1 MCVAGQKRGGDE
13 GEPVPQRDEQAVRRF
28 IERFA
33 AGLVEAGMPAMPAR
47 VFSALLST
55 DSGRLTAAEIAAQLG
70 ASPAAISGAVR
81 YLALVGMISRERVP
95 GSRRAVY
102 AVLDDVWY
110 EVSVRQD
117 QAMSRWASAAQEGV
131 EVLDP
136 ATPAG
141 QRMADTLDFLVF
153 LQKEMGQIMHRWRAH
168 QAAHS
173 TPASP
178 TSAIPQLGPPD
189 NS

>member
-1 MCVAGQKRGGDE
+1 MAVG
-13 GEPVPQRDEQAVRRF
+13 PVPQRDERAVRRF
-28 IERFA
+28 VERFA

-47 VFSALLST
+47 VFSVLLT
-55 DSGRLTAAEIAAQLG
+55 IDSGRLTAAELATWLD

-81 YLALVGMISRERVP
+81 YLVLVGMISREHVP

-102 AVLDDVWY
+102 AVLDDLWY

-117 QAMSRWASAAQEGV
+117 QAITRWASAARDGV

-141 QRMADTLDFLVF
+141 RRMAETLDFILF
-153 LQKEMGQIMHRWRAH
+153 LQQEMAEIMVRWRAH
-168 QAAHS
+168 QAAQDK
-173 TPASP
+173 PA
-178 TSAIPQLGPPD
+178 PD
-189 NS
+189 

>member
-1 MCVAGQKRGGDE
+1 MAVG
-13 GEPVPQRDEQAVRRF
+13 PVPQRDERAVRRF
-28 IERFA
+28 VERFA

-47 VFSALLST
+47 VFSVLLT
-55 DSGRLTAAEIAAQLG
+55 IDSGRLTAAELATWLD

-81 YLALVGMISRERVP
+81 YLVLVGMISREHVP

-102 AVLDDVWY
+102 AVLDDLWY

-117 QAMSRWASAAQEGV
+117 QAITRWASAARDGV

-141 QRMADTLDFLVF
+141 RRMAETLDFILF
-153 LQKEMGQIMHRWRAH
+153 IQQEMADIMTRWRAH
-168 QAAHS
+168 QAARAK
-173 TPASP
+173 PA
-178 TSAIPQLGPPD
+178 PD
-189 NS
+189 

>member
-1 MCVAGQKRGGDE
+1 MAVG
-13 GEPVPQRDEQAVRRF
+13 PVPQRDERAVRRF
-28 IERFA
+28 VERFA

-47 VFSALLST
+47 VFSVLLT
-55 DSGRLTAAEIAAQLG
+55 IDSGRLTAAELAKWLD

-81 YLALVGMISRERVP
+81 YLVLVGMISREHVP

-102 AVLDDVWY
+102 AVLDDLWY

-117 QAMSRWASAAQEGV
+117 QAITRWASAARDGV

-141 QRMADTLDFLVF
+141 RRMAETLDFILF
-153 LQKEMGQIMHRWRAH
+153 LQQEMAEIMVRWRAY
-168 QAAHS
+168 QA
-173 TPASP
+173 TQDKPAP
-178 TSAIPQLGPPD
+178 G
-189 NS
+189 

>member
-1 MCVAGQKRGGDE
+1 MAV
-13 GEPVPQRDEQAVRRF
+13 EPESGRDEQAVRRF
-28 IERFA
+28 IGRFA
-33 AGLVEAGMPAMPAR
+33 AALEEAGVPAMPAR
-47 VFSALLST
+47 VFSALLAT
-55 DSGRLTAAEIAAQLG
+55 DSGRLTAAELASQLG

-95 GSRRAVY
+95 GSRRAEY

-117 QAMSRWASAAQEGV
+117 QAITRWVSAAREGV

-141 QRMADTLDFLVF
+141 RRMAQTLDFILF
-153 LQKEMGQIMHRWRAH
+153 IQQEMADIMTRWRAY
-168 QAAHS
+168 QARGS
-173 TPASP
+173 KPTPS
-178 TSAIPQLGPPD
+178 
-189 NS
+189 

>member
-1 MCVAGQKRGGDE
+1 MTAAQ
-13 GEPVPQRDEQAVRRF
+13 PPQRDEQAVRRF

-33 AGLVEAGMPAMPAR
+33 AGLVEAGVPAMPAR
-47 VFSALLST
+47 VFSALLAT
-55 DSGRLTAAEIAAQLG
+55 DSGRLTAAELAAQLN

-95 GSRRAVY
+95 GSRRDVY

-117 QAMSRWASAAQEGV
+117 QALTRWLSAAREGV

-136 ATPAG
+136 RTPAG
-141 QRMADTLDFLVF
+141 RRMAETLDFLLFIQQETAQV
-153 LQKEMGQIMHRWRAH
+153 MVRWRAY
-168 QAAHS
+168 QAGREEPGRS
-173 TPASP
+173 
-178 TSAIPQLGPPD
+178 
-189 NS
+189 

>member
-1 MCVAGQKRGGDE
+1 MTDE
-13 GEPVPQRDEQAVRRF
+13 SVPQRDEQAVRRF
-28 IERFA
+28 VERFA

-47 VFSALLST
+47 VFSALLAT
-55 DSGRLTAAEIAAQLG
+55 DSGRLTAAELATYLD

-81 YLALVGMISRERVP
+81 YLALVGMIGRERVP

-117 QAMSRWASAAQEGV
+117 QAITRWASAAQEGI

-141 QRMADTLDFLVF
+141 RRMADTYDFLLF
-153 LQKEMGQIMHRWRAH
+153 LQQEMGEIMYRWRAH
-168 QAAHS
+168 QAAHAT
-173 TPASP
+173 TPNPDALP
-178 TSAIPQLGPPD
+178 NSAAPH

>member
-1 MCVAGQKRGGDE
+1 MADE
-13 GEPVPQRDEQAVRRF
+13 SVPQRDEQAVRRF
-28 IERFA
+28 VERFA

-47 VFSALLST
+47 VFSALLAT
-55 DSGRLTAAEIAAQLG
+55 DSARLTAAELATQLD

-117 QAMSRWASAAQEGV
+117 QAVTRWASAAKEGV
-131 EVLDP
+131 EVLAPD
-136 ATPAG
+136 TPAG
-141 QRMADTLDFLVF
+141 QRMANTLDFLLF
-153 LQKEMGQIMHRWRAH
+153 LQHEMGEIMHRWRAH

-173 TPASP
+173 TSPNSDASANP
-178 TSAIPQLGPPD
+178 
-189 NS
+189 

>member
-1 MCVAGQKRGGDE
+1 MAA
-13 GEPVPQRDEQAVRRF
+13 EPMPQRDEQAVRRF

-33 AGLVEAGMPAMPAR
+33 AALVDAGMPAMPSR
-47 VFSALLST
+47 VFSALLAT
-55 DSGRLTAAEIAAQLG
+55 DSARLTAAELAEQLD

-81 YLALVGMISRERVP
+81 YLALVGMISREQVP

-117 QAMSRWASAAQEGV
+117 QAVTRWASAAQEGV

-136 ATPAG
+136 GTPAG
-141 QRMADTLDFLVF
+141 RRMANTLDFLLF
-153 LQKEMGQIMHRWRAH
+153 LQQEMGEIMGRWRAH
-168 QAAHS
+168 QAARNN
-173 TPASP
+173 PAR
-178 TSAIPQLGPPD
+178 PQ
-189 NS
+189 

>member
-1 MCVAGQKRGGDE
+1 MAV
-13 GEPVPQRDEQAVRRF
+13 EPVLQRDEQAVRRF

-33 AGLVEAGMPAMPAR
+33 AALEEAGVPAMPSR
-47 VFSALLST
+47 VFSALLAT
-55 DSGRLTAAEIAAQLG
+55 DSARLTATELAAHLD

-81 YLALVGMISRERVP
+81 YLTLVGMISRERVP

-117 QAMSRWASAAQEGV
+117 QAITRWVTAAREGV
-131 EVLDP
+131 DALGP

-141 QRMADTLDFLVF
+141 RRMAETLDFILF
-153 LQKEMGQIMHRWRAH
+153 IQQEMADIMTRWRAY
-168 QAAHS
+168 QAARDN
-173 TPASP
+173 P
-178 TSAIPQLGPPD
+178 LPD
-189 NS
+189 

>member
-1 MCVAGQKRGGDE
+1 MAVG
-13 GEPVPQRDEQAVRRF
+13 PVPQRDERAVRRF
-28 IERFA
+28 VERFA

-47 VFSALLST
+47 VFSVLLT
-55 DSGRLTAAEIAAQLG
+55 IDSGRLTAAELATWLD

-81 YLALVGMISRERVP
+81 YLVLVGMISREHVP

-102 AVLDDVWY
+102 AVLDDLWY

-117 QAMSRWASAAQEGV
+117 QAITRWASAARDGV

-141 QRMADTLDFLVF
+141 RRMAETLDFILF
-153 LQKEMGQIMHRWRAH
+153 LQQEMAEIMVRWRAH
-168 QAAHS
+168 QAAQDK
-173 TPASP
+173 PAP
-178 TSAIPQLGPPD
+178 H
-189 NS
+189 

>member
-1 MCVAGQKRGGDE
+1 MIS
-13 GEPVPQRDEQAVRRF
+13 EPVPQRDEQAVRRF
-28 IERFA
+28 VERFA
-33 AGLVEAGMPAMPAR
+33 AGLVDAGMPAMPAR

-55 DSGRLTAAEIAAQLG
+55 DSARLTAAELATRLD

-117 QAMSRWASAAQEGV
+117 QAVTRWASAAREGV

-136 ATPAG
+136 GTPAG
-141 QRMADTLDFLVF
+141 QRMANTLDFLLF
-153 LQKEMGQIMHRWRAH
+153 LQQEMGEIMHRWRAH
-168 QAAHS
+168 QAAQS
-173 TPASP
+173 KPTPADP
-178 TSAIPQLGPPD
+178 APPAGR
-189 NS
+189 

>member
-1 MCVAGQKRGGDE
+1 MT
-13 GEPVPQRDEQAVRRF
+13 GEPVPGRDEQAVSRF

-33 AGLVEAGMPAMPAR
+33 AALVPAGVPPMPAR
-47 VFSALLST
+47 VFSALLAT
-55 DSGRLTAAEIAAQLG
+55 DSGRLTAADLAAQLN

-95 GSRRAVY
+95 GSRRDVY

-117 QAMSRWASAAQEGV
+117 QAITRWVSAAREGV

-136 ATPAG
+136 DTPAG
-141 QRMADTLDFLVF
+141 RRMTETLHFILFIQREMADL
-153 LQKEMGQIMHRWRAH
+153 MPRWRAH
-168 QAAHS
+168 QAAQDK
-173 TPASP
+173 PAS
-178 TSAIPQLGPPD
+178 T
-189 NS
+189 

>member
-1 MCVAGQKRGGDE
+1 MAA
-13 GEPVPQRDEQAVRRF
+13 EPMPQRDEQAVRRF
-28 IERFA
+28 VERFA

-47 VFSALLST
+47 VFSALLAT
-55 DSGRLTAAEIAAQLG
+55 DSARLTAAELAEQLD

-117 QAMSRWASAAQEGV
+117 QAVTRWASAAREGV

-136 ATPAG
+136 GTPAG
-141 QRMADTLDFLVF
+141 RRMANTLDFLLF
-153 LQKEMGQIMHRWRAH
+153 LQQEMGEIMHRWRAH
-168 QAAHS
+168 QAANPKP
-173 TPASP
+173 TPADPAPLASP
-178 TSAIPQLGPPD
+178 NSNAPP
-189 NS
+189 S

>member
-1 MCVAGQKRGGDE
+1 MAA
-13 GEPVPQRDEQAVRRF
+13 EPVPQRDEEAVLRF

-33 AGLVEAGMPAMPAR
+33 AALVLAGVPAMPAR
-47 VFSALLST
+47 VFSALLAT
-55 DSGRLTAAEIAAQLG
+55 DSGRLTAAELAARLD

-95 GSRRAVY
+95 GTRRAVY

-117 QAMSRWASAAQEGV
+117 QAITRWVSAAREGV

-136 ATPAG
+136 GTPAG
-141 QRMADTLDFLVF
+141 RRMTDTLDFLVF
-153 LQKEMGQIMHRWRAH
+153 IQQEMADLMPRWRAH
-168 QAAHS
+168 RADRGK
-173 TPASP
+173 PAP
-178 TSAIPQLGPPD
+178 
-189 NS
+189 